1 VGFYSERGRKKE
13 KRRRERERE
22 CVCVFTCVS
31 GGARLICL
39 EKSL

>member
-1 VGFYSERGRKKE
+1 MGFYYERGRKKE
-13 KRRRERERE
+13 EGRRERE

-39 EKSL
+39 EESL